1 MVKDKKKEE
10 APKKKKSDFKAFLK
24 KRAPIYLAL
33 IAMFVVFGVPEFT
46 KGSLEKSFPEF
57 SVEEQQVV
65 DILMKYDGGNGGYT
79 VMDAISDKI
88 AEEYPDEKIYDHK
101 KTIVELNIS
110 NINLEEKQIVL
121 YFKSHQGE
129 MNFDWNVN
137 SKSEDI
143 TSNNP
148 ESKYLIDKVKF
159 YD

>member
-1 MVKDKKKEE
+1 M
-10 APKKKKSDFKAFLK
+10 
-24 KRAPIYLAL
+24 
-33 IAMFVVFGVPEFT
+33 
-46 KGSLEKSFPEF
+46 
-57 SVEEQQVV
+57 
-65 DILMKYDGGNGGYT
+65 YDGGNGGYT
-79 VMDAISDKI
+79 MMDAITDKI
-88 AEEYPDEKIYDHK
+88 AEEYPKEKIYDNK

-110 NINLEEKQIVL
+110 NINSDEKQIIL

-137 SKSEDI
+137 SESGDI

>member
-1 MVKDKKKEE
+1 MVKDRKEE

-33 IAMFVVFGVPEFT
+33 IAMFVVFGIPEFT

-57 SVEEQQVV
+57 TAEEQQIV

-79 VMDAISDKI
+79 LMNAISDKI

-101 KTIVELNIS
+101 KTVVELSVS
-110 NINLEEKQIVL
+110 NINLEENQVVL

-137 SKSEDI
+137 SKSSDI

-148 ESKYLIDKVKF
+148 ESKHLIDKVKF